1 MTTLIATLLANAVT
15 VTVLSFV
22 VFAVSKRIRN
32 QRVMHGLWL
41 IVLLKLITPSFISPP
56 LTFPIDDSWLTI
68 DSGFFFGG
76 SDPGSVHRTSGSES
90 AFAGLTSDSATSK
103 LPATA
108 TNDPSVG
115 KNASS
120 QFTPGVVLTLQ
131 GRWIES
137 WPRMIVSILLLAW
150 LTGSCLYVARLLVR
164 YFRFC
169 RFLRKNELIDEELI
183 SEGYDLAYKM
193 GLKRPPRV
201 RVLSGAFSPMLCGLG
216 RGVTLILPLDL
227 LHRLTPEG
235 RATLVVHELSHYARG
250 DYLVRVLETVVMAV
264 FWWHPV
270 VWWVRHEL
278 EVVEEDCCDSRVLAV
293 FPGRPRDYAEAI
305 LDAIDFL
312 SERSVAMPPMASGL
326 GTTPLLTRR
335 LTRIMTETPVPESP
349 RWGTRTV
356 VACAIVVVPLQMI
369 QFRAEP
375 VVAAEQVIASA
386 QDSPAAAVVYPK
398 LTAEEIASIASEP
411 VWSRIKSPDGR
422 WTVLVDHK
430 QQCRLISSIE
440 RRCIELPTSL
450 VYTVVF
456 SPDSQQLAIGTT
468 DGRLVVLRSP
478 DWAVEFN
485 IGQGSAIRSVDWSP
499 KGDRVAMCTE
509 AGDLN
514 LLASDDMSIIS
525 LRRLPMSC
533 LNCVRFSADASQ
545 LMVGCGDWKSNLDSA
560 LLILDA
566 KSLSLSKVWNSEA
579 PIAFVRC
586 GDQTDEI
593 TCCDWSGRLSLLSL
607 TDLRLLN
614 SQWIPK
620 DLIAPL
626 AFSIQADDA
635 GVITGAF

>member
-15 VTVLSFV
+15 VTVLAFV
-22 VFAVSKRIRN
+22 VFAVSKKLRN
-32 QRVMHGLWL
+32 QRVVHGLWV
-41 IVLLKLITPSFISPP
+41 IVLLKLITPAFLSPP

-68 DSGFFFGG
+68 DSGFFFG
-76 SDPGSVHRTSGSES
+76 DTARDNADRTARS
-90 AFAGLTSDSATSK
+90 ASTVAGLARDSATSEH
-103 LPATA
+103 PVTSAGDRSA
-108 TNDPSVG
+108 SEI
-115 KNASS
+115 ASS
-120 QFTPGVVLTLQ
+120 HLNPGVASSLQ
-131 GRWIES
+131 QRWGES
-137 WPRMIVSILLLAW
+137 WPRVIVSILLLTW

-250 DYLVRVLETVVMAV
+250 DYLVRVLETVVMAI

-278 EVVEEDCCDSRVLAV
+278 EVVEEDCCDSRVLAE

-312 SERSVAMPPMASGL
+312 SERSVAMPPMSSGL
-326 GTTPLLTRR
+326 GTTPLLKRR
-335 LTRIMTETPVPESP
+335 LTRIMTEAPVPENP

-356 VACAIVVVPLQMI
+356 VACAFVVVPLQMI

-375 VVAAEQVIASA
+375 VVAEQVIASA
-386 QDSPAAAVVYPK
+386 QDSPVTSVVYAQ
-398 LTAEEIASIASEP
+398 LSADEIASIASEP

-422 WTVLVDHK
+422 WTVLVDHE
-430 QQCRLISSIE
+430 QQCLLISSIE

-450 VYTVVF
+450 VSTVVF
-456 SPDSQQLAIGTT
+456 SPDSQRLAIGTT
-468 DGRLVVLRSP
+468 DGRLLVLRSP

-485 IGQGSAIRSVDWSP
+485 IGRGPAIRSVDWSP
-499 KGDRVAMCTE
+499 GGDRIALCTE
-509 AGDLN
+509 AGDLR
-514 LLASDDMSIIS
+514 LLASDDMSNVLI
-525 LRRLPMSC
+525 RRLPMSC
-533 LNCVRFSADASQ
+533 LNCVRFSPDANQ
-545 LMVGCGDWKSNLDSA
+545 LIVGCGDWKTNLDSA

-566 KSLSLSKVWNSEA
+566 KSLSLSNVWNSEA

-586 GDQTDEI
+586 GDHGDEI
-593 TCCDWSGRLSLLSL
+593 TCCDWSGRINLLSL

>member
-1 MTTLIATLLANAVT
+1 V
-15 VTVLSFV
+15 
-22 VFAVSKRIRN
+22 
-32 QRVMHGLWL
+32 
-41 IVLLKLITPSFISPP
+41 SPP

-68 DSGFFFGG
+68 DSGFFFGNTELG
-76 SDPGSVHRTSGSES
+76 SADHTVGSATTVAGFTSDSGANQHPVTEAGDRSGSE
-90 AFAGLTSDSATSK
+90 
-103 LPATA
+103 
-108 TNDPSVG
+108 
-115 KNASS
+115 NASS
-120 QFTPGVVLTLQ
+120 QLSAGVASVWH
-131 GRWIES
+131 GRWVES
-137 WPRMIVSILLLAW
+137 WPRVIVSVLLLTW

-250 DYLVRVLETVVMAV
+250 DYLVRVLETVVMAIY
-264 FWWHPV
+264 WWHPA
-270 VWWVRHEL
+270 VWWIRREL
-278 EVVEEDCCDSRVLAV
+278 EIAEEDCCDSRVLAE
-293 FPGRPRDYAEAI
+293 FPGQPRDYAEAI

-312 SERSVAMPPMASGL
+312 SERPVSMPPISSGL
-326 GTTPLLTRR
+326 GTTPLLKRR

-349 RWGTRTV
+349 QWGRRAV
-356 VACAIVVVPLQMI
+356 VGCAIVVVPLQMI

-375 VVAAEQVIASA
+375 IVAEQVIASA
-386 QDSPAAAVVYPK
+386 QDSPVSAVVCPQ
-398 LTAEEIASIASEP
+398 LSAEEIASITSEP
-411 VWSRIKSPDGR
+411 AWSRIKSPDGR
-422 WTVLVDHK
+422 WTVLVDHE

-450 VYTVVF
+450 VSTVVF
-456 SPDSQQLAIGTT
+456 SPDSQRIAIGTA
-468 DGRLVVLRSP
+468 DGRLVILRSP

-485 IGQGSAIRSVDWSP
+485 IGRGPAIRSVDWSP
-499 KGDRVAMCTE
+499 GGDRIALCTE
-509 AGDLN
+509 AGDLK
-514 LLASDDMSIIS
+514 LLATDDMSNIS

-533 LNCVRFSADASQ
+533 LNCVRFSHDAKM
-545 LMVGCGDWKSNLDSA
+545 LIVGCGDWKTNLDSA

-566 KSLSLSKVWNSEA
+566 GSLKLSDVWNSEA
-579 PIAFVRC
+579 PIAFVRW
-586 GDQTDEI
+586 GHQSDEI
-593 TCCDWSGRLSLLSL
+593 TCCDWSGRINLLSL